1 MQLYISITNVLVR
14 VEGPRTRFPGLG
26 ALLHL
31 ASKTPPLPCF
41 GHLDARKHRTCH
53 ALATRALE
61 GAARGPARC
70 TRGARMGR
78 SSPHLV
84 PPRHS
89 KGCTTPRSMPPG
101 HSKGLLE
108 PPLSAPRALSGAAQ
122 ACSVPQAAPSG
133 CSSLFS
139 VPPVRSERHFD
150 HLLGAAE
157 GRSSYLLCHL
167 TLDEAFGNAAQ
178 RICPRLHLR
187 SVTLRSAALC
197 SVHGYAR
204 VHTSIYIYIYIFEGG
219 CQLHLLNK

>member
-1 MQLYISITNVLVR
+1 MLAARACRVLATWAL
-14 VEGPRTRFPGLG
+14 EGVARARWVPQGRSNGPLEPPLG
-26 ALLHL
+26 AP
-31 ASKTPPLPCF
+31 K
-41 GHLDARKHRTCH
+41 
-53 ALATRALE
+53 ALE
-61 GAARGPARC
+61 GAARP
-70 TRGARMGR
+70 
-78 SSPHLV
+78 
-84 PPRHS
+84 
-89 KGCTTPRSMPPG
+89 PRSMPPG
-101 HSKGLLE
+101 RSKGLLE

-167 TLDEAFGNAAQ
+167 TLDEAFGNAAR

-197 SVHGYAR
+197 FVHGYAR
-204 VHTSIYIYIYIFEGG
+204 VHTSIYIYIYILKYNKLAGN
-219 CQLHLLNK
+219 CLRLIIIRDNIKIPIKNLL

>member
-1 MQLYISITNVLVR
+1 M
-14 VEGPRTRFPGLG
+14 
-26 ALLHL
+26 

-61 GAARGPARC
+61 GAATWPRKHRPCRALATWTPENTAPAVLWPL
-70 TRGARMGR
+70 GR
-78 SSPHLV
+78 SKGLLEAPLGA
-84 PPRHS
+84 PGALEWAARAPTWCPQNARR
-89 KGCTTPRSMPPG
+89 GCTTPRSMPPG

-133 CSSLFS
+133 CSSLCS

-167 TLDEAFGNAAQ
+167 TLDEAFGNAAR

-204 VHTSIYIYIYIFEGG
+204 VHTSIYIYIYI
-219 CQLHLLNK
+219 